1 MDSDL
6 LCAMESL
13 NFTEEEAAVVSEISD
28 ESNDSS
34 LWLVGSI
41 ISCKQFDGDSIIRI
55 LRSVWKTKNILE
67 MVELQPNFFLIK
79 PSSPGAKDMI
89 LKRRPWTAHNDFFSI
104 KPYVPA
110 FATTEYVFHFMTI
123 WVRVYKLPLRA
134 MNRDMG
140 LRLGGSFRTA
150 LGVDH
155 RVEGGN
161 MGHVLSS
168 CKAKP
173 AADDGKKLQYGS
185 WLRVSTQHPRPRK
198 RTRIEYFTAPDSEPI
213 VSPSSSCF
221 PDGFTADIAA
231 TEKGVPTAANA
242 TEGEVPAAAY

>member
-28 ESNDSS
+28 E
-34 LWLVGSI
+34 
-41 ISCKQFDGDSIIRI
+41 R
-55 LRSVWKTKNILE
+55 
-67 MVELQPNFFLIK
+67 
-79 PSSPGAKDMI
+79 
-89 LKRRPWTAHNDFFSI
+89 
-104 KPYVPA
+104 
-110 FATTEYVFHFMTI
+110 
-123 WVRVYKLPLRA
+123 
-134 MNRDMG
+134 
-140 LRLGGSFRTA
+140 
-150 LGVDH
+150 
-155 RVEGGN
+155 
-161 MGHVLSS
+161 HVLSS